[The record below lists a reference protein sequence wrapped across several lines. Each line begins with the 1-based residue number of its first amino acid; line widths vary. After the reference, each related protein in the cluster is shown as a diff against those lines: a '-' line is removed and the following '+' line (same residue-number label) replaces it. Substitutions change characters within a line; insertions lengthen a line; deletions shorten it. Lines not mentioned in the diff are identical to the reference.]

1 MVIGKLVKSNA
12 HIDYVCQVFHPGEV
26 AQPPTPADYA
36 FGNFVR
42 IPLDGEPLCW
52 LVGVI
57 YDTILLNPEFGR
69 LGPRLSSPAELAVFA
84 PDYLNEKVVL
94 VGVLVI
100 GTLTETGEVNQSLPR
115 LSAQTGSLVELMP
128 ATQVRIFHLIE
139 EKLSLTYLPRLLG
152 YQPRLGLDLL
162 RTLLHHVQ
170 QVTTEPEHQQV
181 LHVLLDS
188 LIWRHQVAPF
198 GEGG

>member
-12 HIDYVCQVFHPGEV
+12 HIDYVCQVYHPGEV
-26 AQPPTPADYA
+26 AQPPSPADYA

-42 IPLDGEPLCW
+42 IPLDTGGW

-84 PDYLNEKVVL
+84 PDYLNEKAVL

-100 GTLTETGEVNQSLPR
+100 GTIDEAGQVDQSLPR
-115 LSAQTGSLVELMP
+115 LSARTESQVELMP
-128 ATQVRIFHLIE
+128 AAQIRDFHLPDG
-139 EKLSLTYLPRLLG
+139 KLALTYLPRLLG

-162 RTLLHHVQ
+162 RTLLHHLLQ
-170 QVTTEPEHQQV
+170 LTDEPDHHQV
-181 LHVLLDS
+181 LHLLLDS

-198 GEGG
+198 GEGS

>member
-12 HIDYVCQVFHPGEV
+12 HIDYVCQVYHPGEV
-26 AQPPTPADYA
+26 VQPPSPADYA

-42 IPLDGEPLCW
+42 IPLDSDGW

-69 LGPRLSSPAELAVFA
+69 LGPRLSSPAELAIFT
-84 PDYLNEKVVL
+84 PDYLNEKAVL

-100 GTLTETGEVNQSLPR
+100 GTIKETGEVDQSLPR
-115 LSAQTGSLVELMP
+115 LSARTESQVERM
-128 ATQVRIFHLIE
+128 AEVQIRAFHLI
-139 EKLSLTYLPRLLG
+139 KGNLSLTYLPRLLG

-162 RTLLHHVQ
+162 RTLLRHLQ
-170 QVTTEPEHQQV
+170 QLIDEPQHQQV
-181 LHVLLDS
+181 LDLLLDS